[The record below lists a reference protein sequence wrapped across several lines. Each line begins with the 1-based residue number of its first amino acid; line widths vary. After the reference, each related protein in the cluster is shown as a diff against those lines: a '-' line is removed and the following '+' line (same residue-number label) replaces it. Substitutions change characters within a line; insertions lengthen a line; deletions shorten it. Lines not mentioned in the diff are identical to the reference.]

1 MSILNK
7 IQKAVQQSK
16 IVRYKTYK
24 KIGCVGYRKNVDQ
37 IVLGLM
43 ISMLIIG
50 AFYIVRPDS
59 DKIELFDPINC
70 APNCPIEPVLNQDA
84 QEVVHSDLGDDPVI
98 EETEEIDETIE
109 NIVSDEKDNA
119 STEEQYDSYLKN
131 LEERVLEQTAK
142 VKTLTIN
149 KGETLAK
156 LLARANL
163 AKKNQNGILNAFKES
178 FPDLNLNKIQ
188 SETPILIFLDKKS
201 DSFIGII
208 VPNTKGKFFI
218 VHKENES
225 TFSATQEDGFIET
238 QNRHIKGVIERTFSG
253 SAQKYGVPKE
263 AVNQIIDALDG
274 EMNLRNGVR
283 KGDVFEVIYT
293 ESVTSGGMPL
303 DLNNQVLFV
312 ALKQGKK
319 AYYRYLY
326 TDKTGTSAFY
336 NPLGQS
342 GQKTLAKRP
351 VKAVPRLSSSYGW
364 RMHPILM
371 YRIFHSGVDLA
382 CPKGTPIYAAADGR
396 ITQIGRK
403 GAYGKYIRMKHAGGY
418 ETAYAH
424 MNGYKSGLK
433 KGSYVKQGNI
443 IGYVGSTGRSTGPH
457 LHFEVWKNGKKTNP
471 FNTNVIAGKQLTGFE
486 LEQFQSFADSIHPEF
501 QKHLFGKYPPIPPVK
516 PQKKTK

>member
-7 IQKAVQQSK
+7 FQKAVQQSK
-16 IVRYKTYK
+16 IIRYKTYK
-24 KIGCVGYRKNVDQ
+24 KVGCIGYRKNVDQ
-37 IVLGLM
+37 IVLGLL
-43 ISMLIIG
+43 ISALIIG
-50 AFYIVRPDS
+50 AYYVVRPDS

-70 APNCPIEPVLNQDA
+70 APNCPIEPIINQDA

-98 EETEEIDETIE
+98 EETEETLDEA
-109 NIVSDEKDNA
+109 VSDEIDILISDKQ
-119 STEEQYDSYLKN
+119 SDSYLKN
-131 LEERVLEQTAK
+131 LEEQVLEQNAK
-142 VKTLTIN
+142 VKTLTVN
-149 KGETLAK
+149 KGESLDK
-156 LLARANL
+156 LLIRANL
-163 AKKNQNGILNAFKES
+163 AKKNQTGILNALKTFSNE
-178 FPDLNLNKIQ
+178 LNLKKIQ
-188 SETPILIFLDKKS
+188 INTPILIFLDQKS
-201 DSFIGII
+201 DSFIGLI
-208 VPNTKGKFFI
+208 VPNSKGKFFI
-218 VHKENES
+218 VHKENNNS
-225 TFSATQEDGFIET
+225 FSATKEDGFIET

-263 AVNQIIDALDG
+263 VVNQIIDALDG

-283 KGDVFEVIYT
+283 KGDSFEIIYT
-293 ESVTSGGMPL
+293 ENITSGGMPL

-312 ALKQGKK
+312 SLKQGKK
-319 AYYRYLY
+319 TYYRYLY
-326 TDKTGTSAFY
+326 TDKTGRSSFY

-351 VKAVPRLSSSYGW
+351 VKAVPRLSSAYGW

-382 CPKGTPIYAAADGR
+382 CPRGTPIYAAADGH

-424 MNGYKSGLK
+424 MNGYKKGLK
-433 KGSYVKQGNI
+433 KGSYVKQGQV

-486 LEQFQSFADSIHPEF
+486 LEQFQSFAESIHPEF

-516 PQKKTK
+516 PQKKKK

>member
-1 MSILNK
+1 MSISNK

-24 KIGCVGYRKNVDQ
+24 KIGCIGYRKNVDQ
-37 IVLGLM
+37 VVLGLM

-59 DKIELFDPINC
+59 TKIEQFDPLNC
-70 APNCPIEPVLNQDA
+70 APNCPIEPIINREA
-84 QEVVHSDLGDDPVI
+84 QEIVHSDLGDDPVI
-98 EETEEIDETIE
+98 EETEDIVESDIIEETKE
-109 NIVSDEKDNA
+109 PSLM
-119 STEEQYDSYLKN
+119 EQQDSYLKN
-131 LEERVLEQTAK
+131 LEEQVMEQTAK
-142 VKTLTIN
+142 VKTLTVN

-163 AKKNQNGILNAFKES
+163 AKKNQDGVLNALEEFTQE
-178 FPDLNLNKIQ
+178 LNLKKIQ
-188 SETPILIFLDKKS
+188 SGTPVLIFLDKQS
-201 DSFIGII
+201 DSFLGIAI
-208 VPNTKGKFFI
+208 PNTKGKFFV
-218 VHKENES
+218 VHKNDGNI
-225 TFSATQEDGFIET
+225 FSAMQEDGFIET
-238 QNRHIKGVIERTFSG
+238 QNRHIKGTIERTFSG

-263 AVNQIIDALDG
+263 AVNQILDALDS

-283 KGDVFEVIYT
+283 KGDTFEVIYA
-293 ESVTSGGMPL
+293 ESVTSNGMPL

-312 ALKQGKK
+312 SLKQGKK
-319 AYYRYLY
+319 SYYRYLY

-382 CPKGTPIYAAADGR
+382 CPRGTPIYAAADGR
-396 ITQIGRK
+396 IIQIGRK

-457 LHFEVWKNGKKTNP
+457 LHFEVWKNGKRTNP

-486 LEQFQSFADSIHPEF
+486 LEQFQSFAESIHPEF
-501 QKHLFGKYPPIPPVK
+501 QKHLFGKYPPIPPIK
-516 PQKKTK
+516 PNKKRK